1 MSPLQVG
8 GEPMGSFAARVGL
21 TVVGSVAMIAG
32 AFLQWVNVPNGLHG
46 TELPI
51 RVLWSTRLSDYPNL
65 VGTVGFVILVLGVVA
80 LLGLGLRTGWLTRL
94 AAALGF
100 LTFVASVITL
110 YRATGETFSLFG
122 IGAWLVL
129 IGSILALIGG
139 FMGQWPVVERVEVAT
154 TGQDQG
160 AAPMFE
166 LGPVRRP
173 LLEVLADRVRGHVRS
188 VPDLIVGEGN
198 HDPVLLERGLVQG
211 NHRTLGGE
219 EPPLRASQRG
229 SFVPTDVAGPD
240 QSRDAGRHRAE
251 SPPSIDTTSTPYNS
265 FRRAS

>member
-1 MSPLQVG
+1 
-8 GEPMGSFAARVGL
+8 MGSFAARVGL
-21 TVVGSVAMIAG
+21 TMVGSVAMIAG

-51 RVLWSTRLSDYPNL
+51 RVLWSTRLTGYPNL
-65 VGTVGFVILVLGVVA
+65 VGTVGFVIIVLGVVA

-139 FMGQWPVVERVEVAT
+139 FMGQWPVVEREVT
-154 TGQDQG
+154 S
-160 AAPMFE
+160 
-166 LGPVRRP
+166 GPS
-173 LLEVLADRVRGHVRS
+173 A
-188 VPDLIVGEGN
+188 
-198 HDPVLLERGLVQG
+198 
-211 NHRTLGGE
+211 
-219 EPPLRASQRG
+219 
-229 SFVPTDVAGPD
+229 
-240 QSRDAGRHRAE
+240 
-251 SPPSIDTTSTPYNS
+251 
-265 FRRAS
+265 